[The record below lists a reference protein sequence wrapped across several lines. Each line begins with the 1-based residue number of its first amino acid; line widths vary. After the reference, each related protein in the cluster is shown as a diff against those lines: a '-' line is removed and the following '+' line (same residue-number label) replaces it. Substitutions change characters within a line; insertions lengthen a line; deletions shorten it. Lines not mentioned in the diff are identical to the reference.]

1 MTDAPLRRSTWTPAI
16 AGGLL
21 AAGAVV
27 AELIYPVQYGDGT
40 SREPVLHAVYLAA
53 WVVGWALVVVPAAG
67 LRTVLPASRS
77 ATIGSWAAVVGAVAL
92 GVSGLVQLI
101 GVLVMGDP
109 PVAAFVLLLLAFPV
123 LVVAGVAL
131 ALAARSSNSLA
142 LGLFLLSAAGF
153 LLALLA
159 TVDPY
164 HDIGLVGGILTLT
177 GGMAVL
183 GRSTPHRDPV

>member
-1 MTDAPLRRSTWTPAI
+1 MTKAPLLRRPTPAPAI

-21 AAGAVV
+21 AAGAVA

-53 WVVGWALVVVPAAG
+53 WVIGCALIAVAAAG
-67 LRTVLPASRS
+67 LRQALPASRAAS
-77 ATIGSWAAVVGAVAL
+77 IGSWAAVVGAVAL
-92 GVSGLVQLI
+92 GVSGVLQLV
-101 GVLVMGDP
+101 GVLVGTSMEG
-109 PVAAFVLLLLAFPV
+109 AFVLFLLAFPV

-131 ALAARSSNSLA
+131 GLAARPSSSLA
-142 LGLFLLSAAGF
+142 FGLFLLAAAGF

-159 TVDPY
+159 TLDPY
-164 HDIGLVGGILTLT
+164 HDIGLIGGILTLT

-183 GRSTPHRDPV
+183 GGPTPHRDPL